1 MMKKSLLLLSVVFI
15 VSCFEDAEPVKYTLT
30 TTVSPAESGIIN
42 PKGGTVD
49 DGQELLLNAVPA
61 SEYIFDKWLGDIT
74 GTDNPINISMD
85 SDKNITGV
93 FKLKPYV
100 YYPFNGDTKDYS
112 GNNIHSESYNTELTE
127 DRFGNKNFAYKFN
140 GVNSV
145 IKVNNPSNFILS
157 NESFSISIWVK
168 IIDNEPTYRVFFII
182 SNKDAFPRFEL
193 MKARSTISNGGIY
206 AELMNNDN
214 EESEVWSKMNGEEL
228 PKNEWIHL
236 VVVADQ
242 ENSLFHLYINAVLQ
256 QSSKLVEYSLPTK
269 DEIMVRF
276 GETTWSNNIF
286 NRQRHNGSIDD
297 FRMFKHALSVQD
309 INRLYKEKIN

>member
-1 MMKKSLLLLSVVFI
+1 MKKLLLLLSVLFI
-15 VSCFEDAEPVKYTLT
+15 VSCSEDAQPVKYTLT
-30 TTVSPAESGIIN
+30 TTVSPEDSGSIN
-42 PKGGTVD
+42 PNGLTVN
-49 DGQELLLNAVPA
+49 DGQVVLLNAVPDA
-61 SEYIFDKWLGDIT
+61 EYVFDKWSGDAT
-74 GTDNPINISMD
+74 GTDNPKKITMN
-85 SDKNITGV
+85 SDKNITGF

-112 GNNIHSESYNTELTE
+112 GNDIHSESYNAELTE

-145 IKVNNPSNFILS
+145 IKVNNPSKFILS
-157 NESFSISIWVK
+157 NESFSISIWVT
-168 IIDNEPTYRVFFII
+168 ITDNEPTYRVFFII

-214 EESEVWSKMNGEEL
+214 EESEVWSKMSGEEL

-236 VVVADQ
+236 VVVADH
-242 ENSLFHLYINAVLQ
+242 ENSLFNLYVNTVLQ
-256 QSSKLVEYSLPTK
+256 QSTKLIEYSLPKK

-297 FRMFKHALSVQD
+297 FRMFKHALSIQD
-309 INRLYKEKIN
+309 INQLYNEKID

>member
-1 MMKKSLLLLSVVFI
+1 
-15 VSCFEDAEPVKYTLT
+15 
-30 TTVSPAESGIIN
+30 
-42 PKGGTVD
+42 
-49 DGQELLLNAVPA
+49 
-61 SEYIFDKWLGDIT
+61 
-74 GTDNPINISMD
+74 
-85 SDKNITGV
+85 
-93 FKLKPYV
+93 
-100 YYPFNGDTKDYS
+100 
-112 GNNIHSESYNTELTE
+112 
-127 DRFGNKNFAYKFN
+127 
-140 GVNSV
+140 
-145 IKVNNPSNFILS
+145 
-157 NESFSISIWVK
+157 
-168 IIDNEPTYRVFFII
+168 
-182 SNKDAFPRFEL
+182 

>member
-1 MMKKSLLLLSVVFI
+1 MKKLLLLLSVLFVA
-15 VSCFEDAEPVKYTLT
+15 SCSKDAQPLKYTLT
-30 TTVSPAESGIIN
+30 TNVSPENSGSIN
-42 PKGGTVD
+42 PNGGTVD
-49 DGQELLLNAVPA
+49 DGQVVLLTAVPA
-61 SEYIFDKWLGDIT
+61 AGYVFNKWSGDTT
-74 GTDNPINISMD
+74 GTDNPKNINMN
-85 SDKNITGV
+85 SDKNITAV

-112 GNNIHSESYNTELTE
+112 GNDIHSESYNTDLTE
-127 DRFGNKNFAYKFN
+127 DRFGNKNSAYKFN

-145 IKVNNPSNFILS
+145 IKVNNPSKFILS
-157 NESFSISIWVK
+157 NESFSISIWIK
-168 IIDNEPTYRVFFII
+168 IMDNEPTYRVFFII
-182 SNKDAFPRFEL
+182 SNEDAFPRFEL
-193 MKARSTISNGGIY
+193 MKARSTILNGGIY
-206 AELMNNDN
+206 AELLNKDN
-214 EESEVWSKMNGEEL
+214 EESEVWSKMNGEDL

-236 VVVADQ
+236 VVVTDY
-242 ENSLFHLYINAVLQ
+242 ENSLFSLYINAVLQ
-256 QSSKLVEYSLPTK
+256 QSTKLIEYSLPIK

>member
-1 MMKKSLLLLSVVFI
+1 MKKIILLLLSVLFV
-15 VSCFEDAEPVKYTLT
+15 VSCSKDPVIYTLT
-30 TTVSPAESGIIN
+30 TSANPSEGGTVSPVTKQYEEGETATINATPAAEY
-42 PKGGTVD
+42 V
-49 DGQELLLNAVPA
+49 
-61 SEYIFDKWLGDIT
+61 FDKWSGDTT
-74 GTDNPINISMD
+74 GTDNPKNINMD

-112 GNNIHSESYNTELTE
+112 GNDIHSESYNAELTE

-145 IKVNNPSNFILS
+145 IKVNNPSKFILS
-157 NESFSISIWVK
+157 NESFSISIWIK
-168 IIDNEPTYRVFFII
+168 IIDNEPTYRVFFMI
-182 SNKDAFPRFEL
+182 SNKYAFPRFEL

-206 AELMNNDN
+206 AELLNKDN
-214 EESEVWSKMNGEEL
+214 EENEVWSKMNGEDL

-236 VVVADQ
+236 VVVADY
-242 ENSLFHLYINAVLQ
+242 ENSLFSFYVNAVLQ
-256 QSSKLVEYSLPTK
+256 QSTKLIEYSLPTK

-276 GETTWSNNIF
+276 GETTWSNNVY

-297 FRMFKHALSVQD
+297 FRMFKHALSIHD
-309 INRLYKEKIN
+309 IKQLYNETID

>member
-1 MMKKSLLLLSVVFI
+1 MKKIILLLLSVLFV
-15 VSCFEDAEPVKYTLT
+15 VSCSKDPVIYTLT
-30 TTVSPAESGIIN
+30 TSANPSEEGTVSPVTKQYEEGETATINATPAAEY
-42 PKGGTVD
+42 V
-49 DGQELLLNAVPA
+49 
-61 SEYIFDKWLGDIT
+61 FDKWSGDTT
-74 GTDNPINISMD
+74 GTDNPKNINMD

-112 GNNIHSESYNTELTE
+112 GNDIHSESYNAELTE

-145 IKVNNPSNFILS
+145 IKVNNPSKFILS
-157 NESFSISIWVK
+157 NESFSISIWIK
-168 IIDNEPTYRVFFII
+168 IIDNEPTYRVFFMI
-182 SNKDAFPRFEL
+182 SNKYAFPRFEL

-206 AELMNNDN
+206 AELLNKDN
-214 EESEVWSKMNGEEL
+214 EESEVWSKMNGEDL

-236 VVVADQ
+236 VVVADY
-242 ENSLFHLYINAVLQ
+242 ENSLFSFYVNAVLQ
-256 QSSKLVEYSLPTK
+256 QSTKLIEYSLPTK

-276 GETTWSNNIF
+276 GETTWSNNVF

-297 FRMFKHALSVQD
+297 FRMFKHALSIHD
-309 INRLYKEKIN
+309 IKQLYNETID